1 MSDSSTPDGR
11 TGSTRDA
18 EPGTKPDIDDLVD
31 QLKARVEERRQQ
43 GVYPPGLEDEL
54 EQHFRRIAGHR
65 VIPDYTGLA
74 HAIALLE
81 QKASFNADLISTAS
95 SAPGGSLLHRT
106 LAKMQR
112 RQTDGILAQVQEFAE
127 ATRDALRA
135 VLALME
141 QPAGHRHPELMGE
154 IDAILDRMA
163 TFERTNG
170 TPAEPT

>member
-1 MSDSSTPDGR
+1 MDDSSAPDDR
-11 TGSTRDA
+11 
-18 EPGTKPDIDDLVD
+18 PDIDDLVE

-43 GVYPPGLEDEL
+43 GVYPSGLEDEL

-65 VIPDYTGLA
+65 VIPDYTALA

-95 SAPGGSLLHRT
+95 AAPGGSLLHRT
-106 LAKMQR
+106 LAKIHR
-112 RQTDGILAQVQEFAE
+112 RQTDGILAQMQEFAD

-135 VLALME
+135 VLLALE
-141 QPAGHRHPELMGE
+141 QPANHRHPEVIGE

-163 TFERTNG
+163 TFERTNRA
-170 TPAEPT
+170 PADPT